1 MTKKISLKGK
11 KVLVTGAAGFI
22 GSHLTERL
30 VELGAETRAFVRY
43 SSTGSRGWLDASPL
57 AGNIEFF
64 HGDIRDHSLVEK
76 AVKGCDI
83 VLHLAALIGI
93 PYSYDAPDSY
103 VQTNVTGTLNIL
115 QSCRAHSVGRLLST
129 STSEVYGTA
138 LYTPIDEK
146 HPLQGQSPY
155 SATKIGADKLVES
168 FWRSFELD
176 AVTMRPFNTFGP
188 RQSARAVIPT
198 IASQLLAGVKR
209 IRLGNLEAR
218 RDLNYVS
225 NTVDAFVAAAT
236 TPGLAGE
243 TIHFGSGREVSIGE
257 LFTIMRDIVGSDA
270 EVEVDPARIR
280 PEKSEVGLLLADN
293 TNAEKLLGWTPKVT
307 LEEGLGH
314 VVSWV
319 RENLPM
325 YRTDE
330 YAV

>member
-1 MTKKISLKGK
+1 MTTSLKGK
-11 KVLVTGAAGFI
+11 TVLVTGAGGFI

-43 SSTGSRGWLDASPL
+43 TSSGSRGWLGASPL
-57 AGNIEFF
+57 VKNIRFF

-76 AVKGCDI
+76 AVKGCDV

-103 VQTNVTGTLNIL
+103 VQTNVTGTLNVL
-115 QSCRAHSVGRLLST
+115 QACRAHSVGRLVNT

-138 LYTPIDEK
+138 QFTPITEK

-176 AVTMRPFNTFGP
+176 AVTARPFNTFGP

-198 IASQLLAGVKR
+198 IISQLLAGAKK

-218 RDLNYVS
+218 RDLNYVA
-225 NTVDAFVAAAT
+225 NTVDAFVACAA

-257 LFTIMRDIVGSDA
+257 LFAIIRGLTGSDA
-270 EVEVDPARIR
+270 EVEIDAARIR

-293 TNAEKLLGWTPKVT
+293 TNAQKLLAWSPKVT

-314 VVSWV
+314 VVAWV
-319 RENLPM
+319 KDHLHTF
-325 YRTDE
+325 RTDE